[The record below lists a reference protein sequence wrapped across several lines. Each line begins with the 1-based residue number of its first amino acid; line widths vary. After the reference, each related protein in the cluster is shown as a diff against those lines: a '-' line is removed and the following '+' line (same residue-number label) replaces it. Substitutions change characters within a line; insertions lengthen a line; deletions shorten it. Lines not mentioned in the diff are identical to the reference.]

1 MPKTI
6 IVETGDC
13 LINLSRR
20 EGFFW
25 ETIWNHPQNAALR
38 ERRKH
43 YNIIKKGDAVFIPD
57 RTIKE
62 VARPT
67 DKLHQFVRKGVPA
80 RFTLTL
86 LDRGQPRANERYILT
101 VNGRSRDGCT
111 DGNGQLSEPI
121 PPDARDGLL
130 LLGEKREEI
139 TLNFGYIDPI
149 EEISGVKSRLRNLGF
164 YDGEIDDEL
173 TPETTAAIAEF
184 QRSADLSGEGKLT
197 DETRQ
202 ALVGA
207 HKS

>member
-111 DGNGQLSEPI
+111 DGNGRLSEPI